1 MPDHRLGYVLVTG
14 YSEDRRNRASLIYSA
29 DRVNSIALGIVSR
42 LVAPVAA
49 AVTPAALQLELL
61 VLMIRC
67 LAVAKSE
74 LTTSP

>member
-14 YSEDRRNRASLIYSA
+14 YSEDRRTRASLIYSA